1 MIELIN
7 VSKYYPTDFGRHYV
21 FRDVSL
27 VLPPDKSVGVL
38 GPNGAGKSTFLRLIG
53 GADIPSEGTI
63 LRTGRISPPMGLTPG
78 LQSSLTGSEN
88 ARFAGRICGL
98 PREEINGIIEYVR
111 ELANIGK
118 YFDMPVSSYSAG
130 MKQRVSFAINMSMN
144 FDYYLFDEIA
154 AGGDKEFRK
163 ITKTMVQERLKTS
176 KFVIASH
183 RVDELLDI
191 CDSGIVIQNGELTF
205 YDDIKDAL
213 EVYGG
218 DDEQED
224 RRARRAR
231 RRGLDID
238 LADEGTLEVAPE
250 RSAEGTAEDE
260 ERKARR
266 EQRRLKRKMA
276 MEADEATTVEEP
288 VAEPPIAS
296 ATGEEDEERKARRE
310 QRRLKRKMAMEADE
324 ATTVEE
330 PVAETPVASAAD
342 DDEERKARR
351 EQRRQK
357 RKMMMEAAGETAVE
371 ELAAEPPVASA
382 ADDDEE
388 RKARREQRRLKREMK
403 KAAVQEDEP
412 PSETM
417 IEAPGPPPRIE
428 VIPTPQAPV
437 QAPVSIK
444 PAPPVGMAP
453 MAQRARPAP
462 PMPPPIAPAPPP
474 AAPALQR
481 VPGVSFARS
490 LAIQRALL
498 RQERAQT
505 TAARAARLLLEHLEA
520 QARTGNATAPT
531 RAWLIA
537 AAQETAALEAAQARE
552 MLENTLS
559 SGEPAIASGAPSNTP
574 AANLLPSASSE
585 TRHDVLR
592 RLVRTMANPD

>member
-288 VAEPPIAS
+288 LAEPPIAS

-310 QRRLKRKMAMEADE
+310 QRRLKRKMMMEAAE
-324 ATTVEE
+324 EKLVEE
-330 PVAETPVASAAD
+330 PV
-342 DDEERKARR
+342 
-351 EQRRQK
+351 
-357 RKMMMEAAGETAVE
+357 
-371 ELAAEPPVASA
+371 AEPPVASA

-481 VPGVSFARS
+481 APGVSFARS

-520 QARTGNATAPT
+520 QARTGNATAPA

>member
-288 VAEPPIAS
+288 LAEPPIAS

-310 QRRLKRKMAMEADE
+310 QRRLKRKMMMEAAE
-324 ATTVEE
+324 EKLVEE
-330 PVAETPVASAAD
+330 PV
-342 DDEERKARR
+342 
-351 EQRRQK
+351 
-357 RKMMMEAAGETAVE
+357 
-371 ELAAEPPVASA
+371 AEPPVASA

-481 VPGVSFARS
+481 APGVSFARS